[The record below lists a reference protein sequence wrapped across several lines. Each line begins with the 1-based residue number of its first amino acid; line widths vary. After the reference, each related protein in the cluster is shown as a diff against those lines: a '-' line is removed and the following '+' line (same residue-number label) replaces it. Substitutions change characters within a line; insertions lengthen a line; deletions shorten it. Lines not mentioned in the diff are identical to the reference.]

1 MKNMLLLL
9 CQFFVIFD
17 TISSL
22 SFNTPSSLRTLRS
35 ISLDGAAI
43 NDVSMGRLPVIV
55 APLNRITEDFL
66 QYFSSKYKVDVTT
79 NSKNAISVTDASI
92 MSKEQATELSKVKFN
107 IHSQCRY
114 LLWMILILSPL
125 FSYLYTIASRHDI
138 SYAG

>member
-43 NDVSMGRLPVIV
+43 NDVSMSRLPVIV

-79 NSKNAISVTDASI
+79 NSKNAISVTDASG
-92 MSKEQATELSKVKFN
+92 MSKEQATELSKVRFN
-107 IHSQCRY
+107 IHS
-114 LLWMILILSPL
+114 
-125 FSYLYTIASRHDI
+125 
-138 SYAG
+138 